1 MKLAIEGMHCQK
13 CVERVRKAIDKVD
26 GARVENVEVGSATV
40 SIDPARGGPVL
51 AAIRAAGYE
60 ARESA

>member
-13 CVERVRKAIDKVD
+13 CVERIRKAID
-26 GARVENVEVGSATV
+26 RVEGAHAEQVEVGSATV
-40 SIDPARGGPVL
+40 AVDSSRRAQVL
-51 AAIRAAGYE
+51 AAVRDAGYD